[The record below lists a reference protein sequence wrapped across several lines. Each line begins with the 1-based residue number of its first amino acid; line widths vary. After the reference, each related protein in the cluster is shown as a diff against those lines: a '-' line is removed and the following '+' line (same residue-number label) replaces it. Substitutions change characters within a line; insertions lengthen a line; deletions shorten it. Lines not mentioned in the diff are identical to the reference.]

1 MKDSK
6 KWIIAI
12 SLIFM
17 FCPKYLPPLFGLNQT
32 GSITLG
38 IAIGTLIL
46 LLSVS
51 LSWPVF
57 LCMFAFAFNGV
68 YTLNEVLRM
77 CMGNS
82 LLWFMMLNGVLI
94 SSIEKTGLY
103 RRAALWIAC
112 RLITR
117 KSPWL
122 FLFALLLSC
131 LLCGSLMNTTA
142 VYLLFLAL
150 STEVLQQLRVEKG
163 HPFAGIFMIAV
174 MAVSN
179 ISHAITPFGHSVTI
193 MVAGEGFEP
202 STSGL

>member
-1 MKDSK
+1 
-6 KWIIAI
+6 
-12 SLIFM
+12 
-17 FCPKYLPPLFGLNQT
+17 
-32 GSITLG
+32 
-38 IAIGTLIL
+38 
-46 LLSVS
+46 
-51 LSWPVF
+51 
-57 LCMFAFAFNGV
+57 
-68 YTLNEVLRM
+68 
-77 CMGNS
+77 MGNS

-112 RLITR
+112 RPITR